1 MLLGHAVESNHA
13 RDLAHTVDAITRRI
27 DEARMRVLVLNSGSS
42 SIKAAILDNVSGA
55 RSARMSIERIGTT
68 GSTVRYGDGPAE
80 PLLAKDHEEAL
91 RSTLPRLL
99 ESLPKGETVEAIGHR
114 VVHGGARFD
123 EPTVITDE
131 VEAQIEALVPLAPL
145 HNPANLAGIRAARR
159 AFPLLV
165 HVAVFDTAFHSTL
178 PPRARNYAIDGELAA
193 KAGVRRYGF
202 HGTSHAYVAARA
214 AAYLETPVR
223 ELRLVTCHLGNGAS
237 ACAVEYGRS
246 IETSMGMTPLE
257 GLVMGTRSGDL
268 DPGALLEI
276 ARVEGLDLA
285 GVTELLNKKSG
296 LLGLSGRS
304 HDMRDIEERAAAGDD
319 RCRLAIHVFAH
330 RVLKYVGAYAAVL
343 GGVDAIVFTGGIG
356 ENSALVR
363 HHVAHRLQYLGAH
376 LDEDL
381 NRVARPSAEQR
392 AMRIST
398 DRSRCHLLVV
408 ATDEEHAIAEQT
420 AAIAAGRHLVAQ
432 SAPRNI
438 PVAISARHIH
448 LTTETVQVLFGE
460 GHTLTPR
467 NELSQPGQYACAE
480 TLDIVGPKRTISG
493 VRVLGP
499 ARKANQVEISRTDE
513 FFLGVD
519 APVRDSGDV
528 KGSPGIT
535 LVGPKGQVTLKEGVI
550 CARRHIHMHPDDA
563 SHFGVTDGD
572 VVGVSVDTK
581 GRDLT
586 FGDVLIRVSPQY
598 KLEMHVDTDEAN
610 AAELQA
616 GAEGLLAPT
625 GANVRLEKR
634 SVRS

>member
-1 MLLGHAVESNHA
+1 ML
-13 RDLAHTVDAITRRI
+13 
-27 DEARMRVLVLNSGSS
+27 VLVLNSGSS
-42 SIKAAILDNVSGA
+42 SIKAAVLDHLSGA
-55 RSARMSIERIGTT
+55 RSAKMSVERIGTT
-68 GSTVRYGDGPAE
+68 GATVRYGDGAAE
-80 PLLAKDHEEAL
+80 PLEPSATKDHDAAL

-99 ESLPKGETVEAIGHR
+99 ESLPKSMTIEAVGHR
-114 VVHGGARFD
+114 VVHGGVRFD

-131 VEAQIEALVPLAPL
+131 VEHQIEALVPLAPL

-159 AFPLLV
+159 AFPELV
-165 HVAVFDTAFHSTL
+165 HVAVFDTAFHATL
-178 PPRARNYAIDGELAA
+178 PPRARTYAIDVELAA
-193 KAGVRRYGF
+193 RAGVRRYGF

-257 GLVMGTRSGDL
+257 GLVMGTRCGDL
-268 DPGALLEI
+268 DPGALHEI

-285 GVTELLNKKSG
+285 GVAELLNKKSG
-296 LLGLSGRS
+296 LQGLSGRS

-330 RVLKYVGAYAAVL
+330 RALKYIGAYAAVL

-392 AMRIST
+392 ALRIST

-408 ATDEEHAIAEQT
+408 ATDEEHAIAEQS
-420 AAIAAGRHLVAQ
+420 AAISAGRHLMPQ
-432 SAPRNI
+432 IAPRNI

-448 LTTETVQVLFGE
+448 LTTETVQILFGE

-467 NELSQPGQYACAE
+467 NDLSQPGQYACAE
-480 TLDIVGPKRTISG
+480 TLDIVGPKRTLSG

-563 SHFGVTDGD
+563 SHFGVADGD
-572 VVGVSVDTK
+572 VVSVAVDTQ

-598 KLEMHVDTDEAN
+598 RLEMHVDTDEAN
-610 AAELQA
+610 AAELQP

-625 GANVRLEKR
+625 GASARLERR
-634 SVRS
+634 SVRN